1 MDTEIYYNKE
11 TNITKV
17 DTDNPFL
24 VKHILTHGDWWV
36 LVKAIE
42 PDGTI
47 SRVKAQADGF
57 RCEVF

>member
-11 TNITKV
+11 TNITVV

-24 VKHILTHGDWWV
+24 VEHILTHGDWRV

>member
-1 MDTEIYYNKE
+1 MDTEIYYNKD
-11 TNITKV
+11 TNITAV
-17 DTDNPFL
+17 DTANPFL
-24 VKHILTHGDWWV
+24 VKHILTHGDWRV

-42 PDGTI
+42 QDGTI